1 MKAFA
6 CAAFIVL
13 SAAACVSWALAPTPA
28 IVPAPGQWTIDT
40 KFTNPQQIFLRTGP
54 ANKPKRFWYSL
65 ITLTNNTGQTADFH
79 PKCELKTDT
88 FQIIP
93 AGKSVAPDVFAS
105 IKRRHQAAYPFLESL
120 AKTSNRIL
128 QGEDNT
134 KDIAVIWPDFD
145 AKAKMIKI
153 FITGLS
159 NETAS
164 VNHPVAKDK
173 NGEPLKI
180 FLRKTLE
187 LTYALESDSAQRS
200 DANLIYKSKR
210 WIMR

>member
-1 MKAFA
+1 MKAFT

-13 SAAACVSWALAPTPA
+13 TAFACVSWAVAPTPA
-28 IVPAPGQWTIDT
+28 IVQTLDQWTIQT
-40 KFTNPQQIFLRTGP
+40 KFTHPQQIFMRTGP
-54 ANKPKRFWYSL
+54 GNKPRRFWYTL
-65 ITLTNNTGQTADFH
+65 ITLTNNTGQEADFH

-93 AGKSVAPDVFAS
+93 AGKFVGPDVFQK
-105 IKRRHQAAYPFLESL
+105 IKHRHQAKYPFLENLS
-120 AKTSNRIL
+120 KTTNKIL

-134 KDIAVIWPDFD
+134 KDIAVVWPDFD
-145 AKAKMIKI
+145 PRAKKIKI

-159 NETAS
+159 NETAM

-173 NGEPLKI
+173 NGQPIKI
-180 FLRKTLE
+180 YLRKTLE
-187 LTYALESDSAQRS
+187 LTYTLESDSAQRS

-210 WIMR
+210 WVMR